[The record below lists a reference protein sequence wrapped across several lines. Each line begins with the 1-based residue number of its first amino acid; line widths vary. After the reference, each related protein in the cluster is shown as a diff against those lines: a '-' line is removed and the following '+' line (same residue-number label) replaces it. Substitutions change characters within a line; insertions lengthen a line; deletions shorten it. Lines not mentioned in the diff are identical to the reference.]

1 MHLARPSGKNRRKVR
16 KEAPGA
22 ANTTGLNL
30 HLLDLR
36 QPNNLSQPSYL
47 RQPSGAC
54 HPSAKGTGVGPAS
67 GDRPLKKVT
76 RSPRLP

>member
-1 MHLARPSGKNRRKVR
+1 MHLARPSGKDRREVR

-30 HLLDLR
+30 RLLDLR
-36 QPNNLSQPSYL
+36 QPSYL
-47 RQPSGAC
+47 RQTSGAC
-54 HPSAKGTGVGPAS
+54 HPSAQGTAVGPAS
-67 GDRPLKKVT
+67 GDGPLKKVT